1 MTIEDR
7 CKKYLDM
14 TREALSLV
22 KISPSKESFLSK
34 AATDFVDMCNNYLK
48 DANFFYEKGDFE
60 NSLAASSYAY
70 AWLDAGVRLGI
81 LSAIGDYKR
90 FTQYS

>member
-1 MTIEDR
+1 MSLRER
-7 CKKYLDM
+7 CEKYVKM
-14 TREALSLV
+14 AQTALSIV
-22 KISPSKESFLSK
+22 EISVPAESFLHS
-34 AATDFVDMCNNYLK
+34 AANDFMQMCRNYLS
-48 DANFFYEKGDFE
+48 DSIHFLERGDYE

-81 LSAIGDYKR
+81 LKAPGDYVR

>member
-1 MTIEDR
+1 MTLRER
-7 CKKYLDM
+7 SKKYIEM
-14 TREALSLV
+14 TTEAIELV
-22 KISPSKESFLSK
+22 DIVPPKESFLSGAGK
-34 AATDFVDMCNNYLK
+34 DFVEMCENYLK
-48 DANFFYEKGDFE
+48 DARFFFDRGDFE

-81 LSAIGDYKR
+81 LRASGDYRR

>member
-7 CKKYLDM
+7 CKKYIQKAK
-14 TREALSLV
+14 EALSLV
-22 KISPSKESFLSK
+22 EIASPKESFLST
-34 AATDFVDMCNNYLK
+34 AAKDFKEMCENYVK
-48 DANFFYEKGDFE
+48 DASFFYEKGDFE

-81 LSAIGDYKR
+81 LKASNDYVR

>member
-1 MTIEDR
+1 MTIKKR
-7 CKKYLDM
+7 CEKYVQM
-14 TREALSLV
+14 TQNALSVV
-22 KISPSKESFLSK
+22 KISVPQESFFHSV
-34 AATDFVDMCNNYLK
+34 AEDFIQMCENYLK
-48 DANFFYEKGDFE
+48 DSIHFLKKQDYE

-81 LSAIGDYKR
+81 LEAAGDYVR